1 MVCGLHVKV
10 AVSRFGSD
18 EGVTLNG
25 SARSSTREFPRWN
38 ASLRASCVTFLG
50 DRGMKRPLSV
60 EKNRADGGRGVEKGG
75 IPLAEEFQP
84 LFVRSVEKV
93 FDDGRFY
100 VVRDSRG
107 YR

>member
-1 MVCGLHVKV
+1 
-10 AVSRFGSD
+10 
-18 EGVTLNG
+18 
-25 SARSSTREFPRWN
+25 
-38 ASLRASCVTFLG
+38 
-50 DRGMKRPLSV
+50 MKRPLSV
-60 EKNRADGGRGVEKGG
+60 EKNRADSGRGVKKGG